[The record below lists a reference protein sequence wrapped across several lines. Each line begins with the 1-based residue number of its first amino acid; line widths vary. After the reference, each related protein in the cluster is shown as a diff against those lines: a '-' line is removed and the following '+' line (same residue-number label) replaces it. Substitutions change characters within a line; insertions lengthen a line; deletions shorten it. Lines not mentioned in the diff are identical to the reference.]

1 MKESVQVDLLA
12 DPHRVGDIYLMCS
25 DGLSG
30 MVDDPGLAY
39 VLSAEADL
47 DSACERLIQA
57 ANRNGGVDNI
67 TVILLQCSAKA

>member
-1 MKESVQVDLLA
+1 VQVDLLS
-12 DPHRVGDIYLMCS
+12 DPLRLGDIYLMCS

-39 VLSAEADL
+39 VLGDEPDL
-47 DSACERLIQA
+47 DMACERLIQA

-67 TVILLQCSAKA
+67 TCVLARLESI